1 MYDNKI
7 LLGQT
12 IFMVFNATI
21 NNISV
26 IYSGGLIGG
35 GNLSTLRKP
44 LTCRKSIM
52 GFELTNLVVI
62 GTDCTDSY
70 KSNYH
75 TITTTV
81 ASLGE
86 HGWS

>member
-35 GNLSTLRKP
+35 GNCSTRRK
-44 LTCRKSIM
+44 L
-52 GFELTNLVVI
+52 
-62 GTDCTDSY
+62 
-70 KSNYH
+70 
-75 TITTTV
+75 
-81 ASLGE
+81 
-86 HGWS
+86 